1 MNYIVLL
8 LCLFPIAFMLHD
20 FEEIIVLPKWMARNA
35 NILRTRFPFLK
46 KQIAQLQGLSM
57 PGFVIAVAEEFII
70 ISGVSVYAVL
80 TQHYFLWMALFLAF
94 GIHLLIHILQFI
106 ILKRY
111 IPAIVTSFLCLP
123 YAVYVCSVF
132 YSEEIFTLIE
142 FVFAGV
148 VGLVA
153 MVLNLQLA
161 HVLGR
166 KLDTLI

>member
-57 PGFVIAVAEEFII
+57 TGFVIAVAEEF
-70 ISGVSVYAVL
+70 
-80 TQHYFLWMALFLAF
+80 
-94 GIHLLIHILQFI
+94 HLLIHILQFI